1 MQLNSETVIRLA
13 LLVIFVSF
21 IAAFV
26 ATQYDTVRDT
36 VRFICIDCI
45 GLGG

>member
-1 MQLNSETVIRLA
+1 MRLKNPTFVRLA
-13 LLVIFVSF
+13 LLSIFVGL

-36 VRFICIDCI
+36 VRFICIHCI
-45 GLGG
+45 GLSG